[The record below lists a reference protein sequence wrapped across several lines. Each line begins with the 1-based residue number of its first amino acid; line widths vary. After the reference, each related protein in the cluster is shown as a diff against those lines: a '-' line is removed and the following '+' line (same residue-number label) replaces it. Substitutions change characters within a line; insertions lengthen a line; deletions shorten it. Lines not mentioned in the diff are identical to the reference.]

1 MDSMPVRRRPFWLP
15 TLAAIMVIALAV
27 SAGIWQTK
35 RAAYKRTLQ
44 EQYERQSKARPIAL
58 PGGEIDVDV
67 YKYRRVSVQGQ
78 FDPAYEILLD
88 NVINNGVP
96 GYEIVTPLK
105 LEYENSYVLINRGW
119 APRNPDRSILPEVKT
134 PLGVVKI
141 EGVAVP
147 PSGRYLELSAQ
158 TVEGKVWQNLD
169 FKRMQARLPLRVQ
182 SLMVLQLNDT
192 GDGLIR
198 HEKQPNTGIEKHL
211 GYAFQW
217 FALAATVVVI
227 YGVQYAKRNKSA

>member
-1 MDSMPVRRRPFWLP
+1 MDKAPVRRRPVWLP
-15 TLAAIMVIALAV
+15 TLAALVVIALAV

-35 RAAYKRTLQ
+35 RASYKRGLQ
-44 EQYERQSKARPIAL
+44 DQYEAQSQARPVPL
-58 PGGEIDVDV
+58 PGGQIDNGV
-67 YKYRRVSVQGQ
+67 YKYRRVSVSGQ

-88 NVINNGVP
+88 NVIYKGVP
-96 GYEIVTPLK
+96 GYEIITPLK
-105 LEYENSYVLINRGW
+105 LEYENSYVLIKRGW

-169 FKRMQARLPLRVQ
+169 FKRMQQMLPARVQ
-182 SLMVLQLNDT
+182 TLMVTQLNDN
-192 GDGLIR
+192 GDGLVR
-198 HEKQPNTGIEKHL
+198 HWERPDTGIEKHI

-217 FALAATVVVI
+217 FALALVVVVI
-227 YGVQYAKRNKSA
+227 YGVQYAKRKKSA